1 MIDTMKKLSILLP
14 FILITQISFGQKA
27 VDRFI
32 SKNLKE
38 DHTMA
43 MSFPGWLFES
53 TLKLAAKM
61 DDDEE
66 FKEYATLAEYVKNI
80 RVFVAK
86 ENHNIPE
93 STVQDLI
100 QKMIHKEGYDE
111 YIRVRSKGTNV
122 NLFAIEEN
130 ETIKRLVF
138 FIDDSDETFI
148 MLRLKLN
155 LPYNAFKK
163 LSYKLNEEIR
173 P

>member
-1 MIDTMKKLSILLP
+1 MIDLMKKLSIIFACI
-14 FILITQISFGQKA
+14 FIVQTIYSQKA
-27 VDRFI
+27 VDKFI
-32 SKNLKE
+32 NKNLKE

-43 MSFPGWLFES
+43 MTFPGWLFKS

-66 FKEYATLAEYVKNI
+66 FKEYAKLAQYVKNI

-93 STVQDLI
+93 SNVQSLI
-100 QKMIHKEGYDE
+100 KKMTHEEGYDE
-111 YIRVRSKGTNV
+111 YIRVRAEGTNV

-130 ETIKRLVF
+130 ETIKRMVF
-138 FIDDSDETFI
+138 FIDDSDETFV
-148 MLRLKLN
+148 MLRLKLD
-155 LPYNAFKK
+155 LPYSAFKE
-163 LSYKLNEEIR
+163 LNQRIHREIR